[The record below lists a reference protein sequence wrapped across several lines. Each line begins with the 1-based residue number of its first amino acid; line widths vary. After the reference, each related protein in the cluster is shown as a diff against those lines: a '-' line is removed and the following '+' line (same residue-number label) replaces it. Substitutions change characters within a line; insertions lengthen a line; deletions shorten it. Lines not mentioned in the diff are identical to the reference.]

1 MPDTKVQMNVT
12 LTDGTV
18 INAGQFTVPQGPA
31 GPAGTGINWKGTWVA
46 GDEVFKDDA
55 YFYQG
60 SSYVAN
66 KDNAAGPPTP
76 VNPDWSLLA
85 ARGNDGADGVTPLI
99 ATGIA
104 SVSGV
109 PIVNGTAGVPQAT
122 FNRKP
127 VEGETCVLYVNYS
140 DSNNLRKFYITR
152 AEVTIAASIC
162 TVKFQSVVEYGIG
175 IKSVSVVEVTV

>member
-31 GPAGTGINWKGTWVA
+31 GKDGAQGPA
-46 GDEVFKDDA
+46 
-55 YFYQG
+55 
-60 SSYVAN
+60 
-66 KDNAAGPPTP
+66 
-76 VNPDWSLLA
+76 
-85 ARGNDGADGVTPLI
+85 GADGVTPLQ

-104 SVSGV
+104 SVSAV
-109 PIVNGTAGVPQAT
+109 PIVNGTTNVPQAT
-122 FNRKP
+122 FNRMP
-127 VEGETCVLYVNYS
+127 VVGETCVLYVNYS

-152 AEVTIAASIC
+152 AEVTIAESIS

-175 IKSVSVVEVTV
+175 IKSVSVVEVTA

>member
-31 GPAGTGINWKGTWVA
+31 GKDGAQGPA
-46 GDEVFKDDA
+46 
-55 YFYQG
+55 
-60 SSYVAN
+60 
-66 KDNAAGPPTP
+66 
-76 VNPDWSLLA
+76 
-85 ARGNDGADGVTPLI
+85 GADGVTPLQ

-104 SVSGV
+104 SVSAV
-109 PIVNGTAGVPQAT
+109 PIVNGTTNVPQAT
-122 FNRKP
+122 FNRMP
-127 VEGETCVLYVNYS
+127 VVGETCVLYVNYL

-152 AEVTIAASIC
+152 AEVTIAASIS

-175 IKSVSVVEVTV
+175 IKSVSVVEVTA

>member
-31 GPAGTGINWKGTWVA
+31 GRDGAQGPA
-46 GDEVFKDDA
+46 
-55 YFYQG
+55 
-60 SSYVAN
+60 
-66 KDNAAGPPTP
+66 
-76 VNPDWSLLA
+76 
-85 ARGNDGADGVTPLI
+85 GADGVTPLQ

-104 SVSGV
+104 SVSAV
-109 PIVNGTAGVPQAT
+109 PIVNGTTNVPQAT
-122 FNRKP
+122 FNRMP
-127 VEGETCVLYVNYS
+127 VVGETCVLYVNYS

-152 AEVTIAASIC
+152 AEVTIASSIS

-175 IKSVSVVEVTV
+175 IKSVSVAEVTA

>member
-31 GPAGTGINWKGTWVA
+31 GKDGAQGPA
-46 GDEVFKDDA
+46 
-55 YFYQG
+55 
-60 SSYVAN
+60 
-66 KDNAAGPPTP
+66 
-76 VNPDWSLLA
+76 
-85 ARGNDGADGVTPLI
+85 GADGVTPLQ

-104 SVSGV
+104 SVSAV
-109 PIVNGTAGVPQAT
+109 PIVNGTTNVPQAT
-122 FNRKP
+122 FNRMP
-127 VEGETCVLYVNYS
+127 VVGETCVLYVNYS

-152 AEVTIAASIC
+152 AEVTIAASIS

-175 IKSVSVVEVTV
+175 IKSVSVVEVTA